1 MSILPAVEPKRL
13 FFTVTND
20 LSYDQ
25 RMHRICNSLAEAGY
39 DVTLVGRKLP
49 NSLPLE
55 KKKFKQARL
64 HCWNLKGKLF
74 YAEYNL
80 RLYYYLLNKAIDGI
94 CAIDLDT
101 ILPCLRISKKK
112 KIPRIYDAHE
122 FFTEMKEVRSRP
134 LIYKSWLQVEKTT
147 VPQFRFAYTVSESI
161 AQEFKKRYKV
171 DFETI
176 RNLPLLEDFP
186 LPTAKENFIYYQGAV
201 NEGRNFE
208 ALIPAMREVD
218 ARLVI
223 CGDGNFMPRLRELI
237 TENGLEQ
244 KIELKG
250 MLMPAELGKIASR
263 ARVGV
268 CLSEKEGLNQW
279 LALPN
284 KFLDYIHGGLPQ
296 VAMNF
301 PEYQKINNKF
311 RVALLLDEADPNSIA
326 AALNKLLY
334 DDVVYTEM
342 KANTLVARTELNWQ
356 NEERKLL
363 EFYQRIFQP

>member
-1 MSILPAVEPKRL
+1 MEAKRL

-25 RMHRICNSLAEAGY
+25 RMHRICNSLAVAGY

-49 NSLPLE
+49 GSLPLE
-55 KKKFKQARL
+55 KKKYKQARL
-64 HCWNLKGKLF
+64 HCWNQKGKLF

-80 RLYYYLLNKAIDGI
+80 RLFYYLSNKAIDGI

-112 KIPRIYDAHE
+112 KIPRVYDAHE
-122 FFTEMKEVRSRP
+122 FFTEMKEVRTRP
-134 LIYKSWLQVEKTT
+134 LVYKSWLQVEKTA
-147 VPQFRFAYTVSESI
+147 VSQFRYAYTVSDGI
-161 AQEFKKRYKV
+161 AAEFRKKYKV

-176 RNLPLLEDFP
+176 RNLPLLEDLP
-186 LPTAKENFIYYQGAV
+186 LSTTKDNFIYYQGAV

-208 ALIPAMREVD
+208 ALIPAMKDVD

-237 TENGLEQ
+237 TGNGLEQ
-244 KIELKG
+244 KVELKG
-250 MLMPAELGKIASR
+250 MLLPADLKKLASR
-263 ARVGV
+263 ARIGV

-284 KFLDYIHGGLPQ
+284 KFLDYVHAGLPQ
-296 VAMNF
+296 LAMNF

-311 RVALLLDEADPNSIA
+311 RVALLLDEADPGTISA
-326 AALNKLLY
+326 GLNKLLY
-334 DDVVYTEM
+334 DDVVYSEM
-342 KANTLVARTELNWQ
+342 KANTLIARKELNWQ
-356 NEERKLL
+356 QEEKKLL
-363 EFYQRIFQP
+363 AFYHRIFQH